1 MMEKRAGSVP
11 RLSRVLNWVNMDQ
24 ARVDNIYDCSIKS
37 YSMKEVREMR
47 F

>member
-11 RLSRVLNWVNMDQ
+11 RLSRVLNWVRDR
-24 ARVDNIYDCSIKS
+24 ARVDNIYDCSAKS
-37 YSMKEVREMR
+37 YSMKEVQEMR